1 VKPVLFLSVLVQ
13 KTESMSAF
21 CRHHCNENL
30 LLHFS
35 ENGYAK
41 YDGDVK
47 GMENTVITIDPFILK
62 CNIWTPE

>member
-1 VKPVLFLSVLVQ
+1 
-13 KTESMSAF
+13 MSAF

-41 YDGDVK
+41 YDGDVI
-47 GMENTVITIDPFILK
+47 GMENTVITVDKEMPGEEL
-62 CNIWTPE
+62 